1 MAEYQWWCFTAK
13 REGSRVRRIYTLICS
28 VELNSQSHVIEE
40 IQHSN
45 NDRDKKFKHK
55 LDQMLGKLSS

>member
-28 VELNSQSHVIEE
+28 VEQSHVIEE
-40 IQHSN
+40 IQHS